1 MIKNYLIGGLALL
14 GLCLAPTVADGQ
26 TPRKER
32 QTVYSLIINDGQTYV
47 PTFARRDAKTIYLLA
62 GADQVVSVAQT
73 LVYYWPTTDE
83 YLADWPSLRRPLAGR
98 LLVRSNAGER
108 LFTVQRYS
116 LRLDA
121 LTETSQLLTGR
132 EAETAFQQYNR
143 AADTYLEASERF
155 SKLAADYE
163 RAYRDYLNHP
173 AGTAP
178 EPPAEPKPPAYR
190 VTEPQAAFVLNLPA
204 GEYQCTLVDERGRPV
219 PDTAKTLIVFTR
231 RRTGAGYEIIPER
244 KWTASLS
251 SMKPEEAIYVDQD
264 SARFY
269 LNAFQTLEYNEFQY
283 DRLRHLQARASSG
296 ASGDRWVWVK
306 GPPHP
311 AGRLELLE
319 NGERVAG
326 FGIEPFRV
334 VQTGGTALGYTIR
347 PFRTDPDFP
356 QLTPNFSAY
365 RIDFRFAPGARYEIR
380 LVGAD
385 GAEIANSRRR
395 IVIVCRGVANGWL
408 IGLALAPFLAAS
420 GWSVARKKWVSKR
433 V

>member
-1 MIKNYLIGGLALL
+1 MIKNYLICGLALL
-14 GLCLAPTVADGQ
+14 GLCLGQTAADGQ
-26 TPRKER
+26 APPKER
-32 QTVYSLIINDGQTYV
+32 QTVYSLILNDGQTYV

-98 LLVRSNAGER
+98 IRVRSNAGER

-116 LRLDA
+116 FRVDA
-121 LTETSQLLTGR
+121 LTETSQLLTGK
-132 EAETAFQQYNR
+132 EAETAFQRYNR

-155 SKLAADYE
+155 SRLEADYE

-178 EPPAEPKPPAYR
+178 EPPPEPKPPAYR
-190 VTEPQAAFVLNLPA
+190 VTEPQTGFVLNLPA
-204 GEYQCTLVDERGRPV
+204 GKYQCVLVDERGRPV

-231 RRTGAGYEIIPER
+231 RRTGTGYEIIPER

-251 SMKPEEAIYVDQD
+251 SMKPEDAIYVAQD

-283 DRLRHLQARASSG
+283 DRLRHLQARSSTG
-296 ASGDRWVWVK
+296 ASGDRWVWIK
-306 GPPHP
+306 GSSRS

-319 NGERVAG
+319 NGEPVAG
-326 FGIEPFRV
+326 FGRKPFRV

-347 PFRTDPDFP
+347 PFQPDPDFP

-380 LVGAD
+380 LVNATGK
-385 GAEIANSRRR
+385 EMINSRRR
-395 IVIVCRGVANGWL
+395 IVIVRRGVPNGWL
-408 IGLALAPFLAAS
+408 IGLALAPFLAAI
-420 GWSVARKKWVSKR
+420 GWSVARKKWLSKR
-433 V
+433 G